1 MKEIT
6 ETLKAYLKEKR
17 ITQREIAE
25 KLGTSQPYVA
35 QLLNKG
41 VFSRQ
46 QAQKWQ
52 ELFGINAAWL
62 LTGEG
67 SMLVDSPVHHN
78 TITIDASGD
87 SISTK
92 GENSPALGRGAVLQS
107 SDAAILQKENDH
119 LRAQLKTKDDQI
131 AVLQNIIE
139 KLSSK

>member
-6 ETLKAYLKEKR
+6 KTLKAYLKEKR

-25 KLGTSQPYVA
+25 KLCTSQPYVA

-46 QAQKWQ
+46 QAEKWQ

-78 TITIDASGD
+78 NISIDASDSSVSVRGD
-87 SISTK
+87 GNTT
-92 GENSPALGRGAVLQS
+92 LGSGAVMSPDASLLQ
-107 SDAAILQKENDH
+107 AENEH
-119 LRAQLKTKDDQI
+119 LRDQLKTKDDQI
-131 AVLQNIIE
+131 AALQKIIE
-139 KLSSK
+139 KLTS

>member
-1 MKEIT
+1 MDNVGNS
-6 ETLKAYLKEKR
+6 LKSYFKAKR
-17 ITQREIAE
+17 ISQQRVAE
-25 KLGTSQPYVA
+25 LLGCSQA
-35 QLLNKG
+35 QVNQYLNGKVNFG
-41 VFSRQ
+41 RQ

-87 SISTK
+87 AISTN
-92 GENSPALGRGAVLQS
+92 GDNSPALGRGASLS
-107 SDAAILQKENDH
+107 SGHESEIAE

-131 AVLQNIIE
+131 AALHKIIE
-139 KLSSK
+139 KLSS